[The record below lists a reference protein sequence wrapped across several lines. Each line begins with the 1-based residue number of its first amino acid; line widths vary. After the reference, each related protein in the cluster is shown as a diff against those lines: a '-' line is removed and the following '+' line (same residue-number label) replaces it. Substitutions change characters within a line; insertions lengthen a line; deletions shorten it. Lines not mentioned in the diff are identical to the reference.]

1 MSTTEGEEP
10 EEKKYCCGNSAQN
23 EAGYVS
29 KCDIVRKSLQSRVK
43 IILDFSQDKFHTI

>member
-1 MSTTEGEEP
+1 MSTTEDNDHE

-29 KCDIVRKSLQSRVK
+29 KCDIVS
-43 IILDFSQDKFHTI
+43 F